1 MTLLALHL
9 VLTGLWVLVT
19 GDPGGANTAVGLV
32 LGYAVLWWLW
42 PQEDDRRYFTKLPQ
56 AASFLVFI
64 AWELVMSSL
73 RVAYDVITPAAN
85 RAPAIVCVPL
95 DVESDAEITLL
106 ANLITLTP
114 GTIAL
119 GLSDDRRHLLV
130 HSMFAESDEQLRHEI
145 KQGYERRVRALLGG
159 GRRT

>member
-19 GDPGGANTAVGLV
+19 GDPGWQNTLAGLV
-32 LGYAVLWWLW
+32 LSFALLWWLW
-42 PQEDDRRYFTKLPQ
+42 PQDEDRRYFGKLPR
-56 AASFLVFI
+56 ALSFLVFI

-73 RVAYDVITPAAN
+73 RVAYDVVTPAAN

-95 DVESDAEITLL
+95 DVESDVEITLL

-114 GTIAL
+114 GTVAL
-119 GLSDDRRHLLV
+119 GLSEDRRQMLV
-130 HSMFAESDEQLRHEI
+130 HAMFATSDEQLRRDI
-145 KQGYERRVRALLGG
+145 KEGYERRVAALLG
-159 GRRT
+159 